1 MLFETPEQMW
11 KRIMFVYEN
20 LKLMHSLQRLDSM
33 PGMMIQC
40 LDRRLIT
47 TAIFVPPILQGV
59 AFVSLAIELQNNDLS
74 TWCKMHL
81 GFCNVCHVCHV
92 CHVCVAFQG
101 SLFIWSASANGSGWS
116 WWRSCLECI
125 ASQPCY
131 VMLPPVLHC
140 LQSASKCVGATLF
153 ES

>member
-47 TAIFVPPILQGV
+47 TAILSSYTARGSFRHLLLGPGNRVAEQRSFHLMQNAFRIL
-59 AFVSLAIELQNNDLS
+59 
-74 TWCKMHL
+74 
-81 GFCNVCHVCHV
+81 
-92 CHVCVAFQG
+92 
-101 SLFIWSASANGSGWS
+101 
-116 WWRSCLECI
+116 
-125 ASQPCY
+125 
-131 VMLPPVLHC
+131 
-140 LQSASKCVGATLF
+140 
-153 ES
+153 